1 MTQHH
6 PRGRH
11 ERRSRPPSLGPHTLI
26 LPTPS
31 SINIMH
37 SKARGYFRQQRC
49 VPSLHSTPWSLWVAP
64 RTSHFWRCYPSQPE
78 ASRWHEVAR
87 RGLWER
93 GSPGSWLG
101 NGTLRK
107 VGVFP
112 DQPASWSLTCE
123 GWLWSDMTWLPITSH
138 GRGSATGELL
148 PAPTRNG

>member
-64 RTSHFWRCYPSQPE
+64 RTSHFWRCYPSQPKQ
-78 ASRWHEVAR
+78 AVGMRLQGVAC
-87 RGLWER
+87 
-93 GSPGSWLG
+93 G
-101 NGTLRK
+101 NVVHLVHDWVTELCEK
-107 VGVFP
+107 SVFS
-112 DQPASWSLTCE
+112 Q
-123 GWLWSDMTWLPITSH
+123 INQHH
-138 GRGSATGELL
+138 GR
-148 PAPTRNG
+148 